1 MIATINLFTLMNL
14 IQDYYGPRFKKNCR
28 VSMLPYRAAPSN
40 IHTGRWIRH
49 IEPKKTDDSN
59 IALTIVLPFEDED
72 HCYDNMGQV
81 ILHWDDM
88 VRSAEEIFEE
98 IKGFELPIQDLVE
111 PFCFLPSHY
120 GTVCKT
126 LETLEHSLDIMFPPD
141 PSLGKRGVRG
151 MPAGMGISQYVRET
165 MSLQDELRKKLDQY
179 SPRYYEASIE
189 VQEQLISPND
199 VQQFIIS
206 TNTFIGTVL
215 IELRK

>member
-28 VSMLPYRAAPSN
+28 VSMLPYRAVPSN
-40 IHTGRWIRH
+40 IHTGRWVRH
-49 IEPKKTDDSN
+49 VEPKKTDDSN
-59 IALTIVLPFEDED
+59 IALTIVLPFEDDD

-88 VRSAEEIFEE
+88 VRTAEEIFEE
-98 IKGFELPIQDLVE
+98 IKGFELPIKDLVE
-111 PFCFLPSHY
+111 PFCFLPSSY
-120 GTVCKT
+120 STLCKT
-126 LETLEHSLDIMFPPD
+126 LETLEHSISILLPQD
-141 PSLGKRGVRG
+141 PSSDKR
-151 MPAGMGISQYVRET
+151 AGLSGLGISQYVREI
-165 MSLQDELRKKLDQY
+165 MSLQDELRKRLDYY
-179 SPRYYEASIE
+179 SPHYYEASKE
-189 VQEQLISPND
+189 TLERLISPDD